1 MLRCDCHDCPSTRTR
16 VLLLPDLS
24 LKIARHCPLKV
35 LAVKHQ
41 LKTSRF
47 KQASCSVAAHAA
59 TEADAHTLAAII
71 SFTTIFV
78 HRGIAIS
85 NEACAS
91 ETQLTITHALVMAC
105 NTLISELC
113 ACLLESACRA
123 DDGSSA
129 IARQIEDDLLCAA
142 LRLHTVWATI
152 VATRVNVKVLR
163 ILNEDP
169 NG

>member
-1 MLRCDCHDCPSTRTR
+1 LLVDCFDS
-16 VLLLPDLS
+16 
-24 LKIARHCPLKV
+24 
-35 LAVKHQ
+35 
-41 LKTSRF
+41 
-47 KQASCSVAAHAA
+47 
-59 TEADAHTLAAII
+59 
-71 SFTTIFV
+71 
-78 HRGIAIS
+78 
-85 NEACAS
+85 
-91 ETQLTITHALVMAC
+91 
-105 NTLISELC
+105 
-113 ACLLESACRA
+113 A

>member
-1 MLRCDCHDCPSTRTR
+1 M
-16 VLLLPDLS
+16 
-24 LKIARHCPLKV
+24 
-35 LAVKHQ
+35 
-41 LKTSRF
+41 SRF
-47 KQASCSVAAHAA
+47 FVLRSTPSLPCTCRAKEYNSSCSVETHHLQAAHAA